1 MFSFVAIFL
10 FILFWIFIL
19 IKIVD
24 LIFRVNRK
32 IKGKTLSLSFIS
44 LSLTVSF
51 IGSMISFYLVIIFLI
66 NLPIYLGFKQK
77 IEPISIVFSTT
88 DCSTLTEAI
97 QQTDIQIDEQANHR
111 YLEETAHLFTIK
123 LEYQK
128 VADKL
133 KEQAQ
138 IYSDLSLSPEGQ
150 SYARQISQKFQA
162 LSELFIQRNTITPNK
177 EGIKKVYKLLERMDE
192 LDRERL
198 LLVNQ
203 VKQQCNNTT

>member
-1 MFSFVAIFL
+1 MFSFVAIFI
-10 FILFWIFIL
+10 FILFWIYIL
-19 IKIVD
+19 IQIVD
-24 LIFRVNRK
+24 QIFKANQK
-32 IKGKTLSLSFIS
+32 IKSKTLSLSFIS
-44 LSLTVSF
+44 LSLLVSF
-51 IGSMISFYLVIIFLI
+51 IGSMISFYLVLIFLL
-66 NLPIYLGFKQK
+66 NLPIYLGFKPK
-77 IEPISIVFSTT
+77 IEPISIVLSPT
-88 DCSTLTEAI
+88 DCLTLTEAI
-97 QQTDIQIDEQANHR
+97 RQTDTQIDEQANHR
-111 YLEETAHLFTIK
+111 FLEETAHLFTIK

-138 IYSDLSLSPEGQ
+138 IYSKLSLSPEGE
-150 SYARQISQKFQA
+150 SYARQISQKFQL

-203 VKQQCNNTT
+203 VKQQCNNNT

>member
-1 MFSFVAIFL
+1 MFSFVAIFI
-10 FILFWIFIL
+10 FILFWIYIL

-24 LIFRVNRK
+24 LIFSANRK

-44 LSLTVSF
+44 LSLIMSF

-77 IEPISIVFSTT
+77 IEPISIVLSTT
-88 DCSTLTEAI
+88 DCLTLTEAI
-97 QQTDIQIDEQANHR
+97 QQTDSQIDEQANHR
-111 YLEETAHLFTIK
+111 FLEETAHLFTIK
-123 LEYQK
+123 IEYQK

-138 IYSDLSLSPEGQ
+138 IYRNLSLSPEGQ